1 MAGLQPAFLFPLVAS
16 TQDKKMRMIPSVL
29 PFMAVM
35 AAVVV
40 ASNYLVQFP
49 VAYSIGALNLADL
62 LTWGAFTYPVAFL
75 VTDLANRRFGPQAAR
90 LVVFCGFIIAVA
102 LSVWLA
108 SPRIAIASGTAFL
121 MAQLLDVS
129 IFDRLRDRTWW
140 LPPLVST
147 IIGSCLDTFI
157 FFGLAFSQAA
167 SMIGPGDGF
176 ASEVAPLLGVL
187 ALEAP
192 RWVSWALGDL
202 MVKLLVGLSMLVPYG
217 ALMPVI
223 ADKARA

>member
-1 MAGLQPAFLFPLVAS
+1 LFRLVAS
-16 TQDKKMRMIPSVL
+16 TQDKKMRMIFPVL

-35 AAVVV
+35 AAIVV

-49 VAYSIGALNLADL
+49 VDFAIGGLNLADL

-90 LVVFCGFIIAVA
+90 IVVFIGFIIAVA
-102 LSVWLA
+102 LSIWLA
-108 SPRIAIASGTAFL
+108 SPRIAIASGSAFL

-129 IFDRLRDRTWW
+129 IFDRLRDRVWW

-147 IIGSCLDTFI
+147 VIGSCLDTFHL
-157 FFGLAFSQAA
+157 FQPGFLAGSRRHRTRRRFCLRRQ
-167 SMIGPGDGF
+167 
-176 ASEVAPLLGVL
+176 PLCSACLPI
-187 ALEAP
+187 EAP

-202 MVKLLVGLSMLVPYG
+202 MVKLLVGLAMLAPYG
-217 ALMPVI
+217 ALMPVLGTR
-223 ADKARA
+223 ARA

>member
-1 MAGLQPAFLFPLVAS
+1 
-16 TQDKKMRMIPSVL
+16 MRMISPIV

-49 VAYSIGALNLADL
+49 VNISLGALNLADL

-75 VTDLANRRFGPQAAR
+75 VTDLANRRFGPPTAR
-90 LVVFCGFIIAVA
+90 LVVFCGFVIAVA
-102 LSVWLA
+102 LSIWLA
-108 SPRIAIASGTAFL
+108 TPRIAVASGSAFL
-121 MAQLLDVS
+121 AAQLLDVS
-129 IFDRLRDRTWW
+129 IFDRLRNRVWW

-147 IIGSCLDTFI
+147 IIGSSLDTVI

-167 SMIGPGDGF
+167 GIIGPGDDF
-176 ASEVAPLLGVL
+176 ASEAAPLLGL
-187 ALEAP
+187 FAMEAP

-202 MVKLLVGLSMLVPYG
+202 GVKMIVGLAMLAPYG
-217 ALMPVI
+217 VLMPVL
-223 ADKARA
+223 APQRRA

>member
-1 MAGLQPAFLFPLVAS
+1 
-16 TQDKKMRMIPSVL
+16 MRKISSIV

-40 ASNYLVQFP
+40 ASNFLVQFP
-49 VAYSIGALNLADL
+49 VNVSLGALNLADL

-75 VTDLANRRFGPQAAR
+75 VTDLANRRFGPQTAR
-90 LVVFCGFIIAVA
+90 LVVFCGFVIAVA

-108 SPRIAIASGTAFL
+108 TPRIAVASGSAFL
-121 MAQLLDVS
+121 AAQLLDVS
-129 IFDRLRDRTWW
+129 IFDRLRNRIWW

-147 IIGSCLDTFI
+147 IIGSCLDTLI

-167 SMIGPGDGF
+167 GIIGPGDAF
-176 ASEVAPLLGVL
+176 ASEATPLLGLFAV
-187 ALEAP
+187 EAP

-202 MVKLLVGLSMLVPYG
+202 GVKMIVGLALLAPYG
-217 ALMPVI
+217 VLRPVLTPQG
-223 ADKARA
+223 RV

>member
-1 MAGLQPAFLFPLVAS
+1 
-16 TQDKKMRMIPSVL
+16 MISPIS
-29 PFMAVM
+29 PFMVAM
-35 AAVVV
+35 AAIVV

-49 VAYSIGALNLADL
+49 VDANLGALDLADL

-75 VTDLANRRFGPQAAR
+75 ITDLANRRFGPHSAR
-90 LVVFCGFIIAVA
+90 LVVFCGFVIAVA

-108 SPRIAIASGTAFL
+108 SPRIAIASGAAFL

-129 IFDRLRDRTWW
+129 LFDRLRDKVWW

-147 IIGSCLDTFI
+147 VIGSLLDTFL

-167 SMIGPGDGF
+167 NIIGPGDAF
-176 ASEVAPLLGVL
+176 ASEAAPLLGL
-187 ALEAP
+187 FAAEAP

-202 MVKLLVGLSMLVPYG
+202 MVKLAVGIAMLAPYG
-217 ALMPVI
+217 AMLPVLG
-223 ADKARA
+223 ARARP

>member
-1 MAGLQPAFLFPLVAS
+1 
-16 TQDKKMRMIPSVL
+16 MRMISSVL

-35 AAVVV
+35 AAIVV

-49 VAYSIGALNLADL
+49 VALSVGGLDLADL

-75 VTDLANRRFGPQAAR
+75 VTDLANRRFGPKSAR
-90 LVVFCGFIIAVA
+90 LVVFFGFLIAVA

-108 SPRIAIASGTAFL
+108 TPRIAVASGAAFL
-121 MAQLLDVS
+121 TAQLLDVS
-129 IFDRLRDRTWW
+129 VFDRLRNRVWW

-147 IIGSCLDTFI
+147 VAGSCLDTFI

-167 SMIGPGDGF
+167 SFIGAGDAF
-176 ASEVAPLLGVL
+176 AAEAAPLFGLL
-187 ALEAP
+187 ATEAP

-202 MVKLLVGLSMLVPYG
+202 MVKLLVGLAMLVPYG
-217 ALMPVI
+217 ALMPVLR
-223 ADKARA
+223 ADRARA